1 MIRKATPGD
10 AEAIAR
16 VQVETWRAAYAHAV
30 PAGTLAKAS
39 VDDRVRLWRGW
50 LGRPGAASTTFVAE
64 ADGEVVGFAN
74 VGPAADDP
82 GLGELYSIYVLP
94 SAWGTGAAA
103 ALIERGEEALRD
115 QGFTAAVLNVL
126 ADNPRARRFY
136 ERQGWAGGETFRS
149 TFLGHEVEL
158 ARHRKEL

>member
-1 MIRKATPGD
+1 VVRPAKAAD

-30 PAGTLAKAS
+30 PAETLARAS
-39 VDDRVRLWRGW
+39 VDERVRLWEGW
-50 LGRPGAASTTFVAE
+50 LARPGAVATFVAQT
-64 ADGEVVGFAN
+64 DGEVVGFAS

-94 SAWGTGAAA
+94 RAWGTGAAA
-103 ALIERGEEALRD
+103 ALIDRGEEALR
-115 QGFTAAVLNVL
+115 QGGFTAAVLNVL

-136 ERQGWAGGETFRS
+136 ERQGWARGETLRS